1 MDNKVKKVY
10 GKKERAMITQG
21 RHSRTDKSHQQKS
34 KKYSTEEPDSESVS
48 DDKSGNAD
56 NVSTPD
62 DESGN
67 VSTSDD
73 ESGNADSESTS
84 DDSDSDSNF
93 IPKHYFSKDKMPHDL
108 REALRLEVKWQLSRF
123 PDEDKLDLNKTFEQ
137 QLDHV
142 NEIII
147 PAIMESLNKTI
158 FPVTNAVVYSMIHS
172 LHQHRRE
179 KYKLK
184 ERSPE
189 YIDKQCRR
197 RHANSRRNSK
207 QKNRAKMINH
217 LRVVGDPLIRKFNDE
232 RLQPVINNSAYHSPE
247 ISETDEENPSGKRKI
262 VIRNLKWRS
271 STEEEKPCNAP
282 KWTCTKYKGILK
294 TYVNDACGRRFG
306 NELPSRPNELNLM
319 HPYNYSDDENLI
331 PQCD

>member
-67 VSTSDD
+67 ADNVSTSDD
-73 ESGNADSESTS
+73 EFGNADNVSTSDDKSGNADSKSTS

-108 REALRLEVKWQLSRF
+108 REALRLEVKWQLSQF
-123 PDEDKLDLNKTFEQ
+123 PDEDKFDLSKTFEQ

-147 PAIMESLNKTI
+147 LAIMESLNKTI

-172 LHQHRRE
+172 LH
-179 KYKLK
+179 
-184 ERSPE
+184 
-189 YIDKQCRR
+189 
-197 RHANSRRNSK
+197 
-207 QKNRAKMINH
+207 
-217 LRVVGDPLIRKFNDE
+217 
-232 RLQPVINNSAYHSPE
+232 
-247 ISETDEENPSGKRKI
+247 
-262 VIRNLKWRS
+262 
-271 STEEEKPCNAP
+271 
-282 KWTCTKYKGILK
+282 
-294 TYVNDACGRRFG
+294 
-306 NELPSRPNELNLM
+306 
-319 HPYNYSDDENLI
+319 
-331 PQCD
+331 